1 MRNSFK
7 DPALQAR
14 FASDGFITLP
24 LLTRE
29 AAAERR
35 AQVMALLPPAPGI
48 NDPQGALYSSMFDE
62 RRAAALADLAQAIF
76 DGAFEALLDDY
87 RDEGATVL
95 AKLPGTSALVMHQHQ
110 PMSDNI
116 YEPALHCWLTLDDVG
131 PDNGA
136 LRVIPGSHQIVR
148 HVQSFHAPSYFHGFA
163 QAMEDRHA
171 RTLSMRAGEA
181 IIFDRSLLHGSCANT
196 SAEPSIRV
204 LAGAIPRESA
214 FCIMTEGE
222 GETFEAL
229 AVEGKQIDP
238 TLYCIAG
245 GNEAGLRSHGK
256 IPNRNEQI
264 TETEFVA
271 LLARGERI
279 RPGYDP
285 IDQVRAAAP
294 PAGLL
299 GKIRQFARAN
309 LGS

>member
-14 FASDGFITLP
+14 FAAQGFVTLP
-24 LLTRE
+24 LLTPEE
-29 AAAERR
+29 AAARR

-62 RRAAALADLAQAIF
+62 RRAAALSDMAAAIF
-76 DGAFEALLDDY
+76 EGAFEALLDDY
-87 RDEGATVL
+87 RNEGACVL

-136 LRVIPGSHQIVR
+136 LRVVPGSHQIVR
-148 HVQSFHAPSYFHGFA
+148 HVQSFNAPPYFQSFA
-163 QAMEDRHA
+163 QALEDRHA
-171 RTLSMRAGEA
+171 VTLSMRAGEA
-181 IIFDRSLLHGSCANT
+181 IVFDRSLLHGSCANT
-196 SAEPSIRV
+196 SAEPSIRL

-214 FCIMTEGE
+214 FCILTEGA

-229 AVEGKQIDP
+229 AVGGNQIDP
-238 TLYCIAG
+238 SLYCIAG
-245 GNEAGLRSHGK
+245 GNDANLRSRGK
-256 IPNRNEQI
+256 IPNRYEQI
-264 TETEFVA
+264 TEAEFVA

-294 PAGLL
+294 LAGLL
-299 GKIRQFARAN
+299 GKVRQLARVN
-309 LGS
+309 LGF